1 MNIVWILLLSLVVLA
16 AIAFVASKLIHH
28 SPEDSSSVTTDKES
42 VDTNNPLCDSQCL
55 DGSCSVECLLQQPT
69 DKIVYFNDEEL
80 DEYKERA
87 STDYQADEVEQFREV
102 LYTMEEKEVPE
113 WLSSLKL
120 RKIELPDEMKDEVI
134 IIIQELLKAEKKT
147 K

>member
-16 AIAFVASKLIHH
+16 AIAFAASKFIHH
-28 SPEDSSSVTTDKES
+28 SPEDSTSDAVGEESSNAHS
-42 VDTNNPLCDSQCL
+42 SLCDSQCL
-55 DGSCSVECLLQQPT
+55 DGSCSVECLLQKPT

-80 DEYKERA
+80 DEYKDRA

-134 IIIQELLKAEKKT
+134 IIIQELLKAEKET